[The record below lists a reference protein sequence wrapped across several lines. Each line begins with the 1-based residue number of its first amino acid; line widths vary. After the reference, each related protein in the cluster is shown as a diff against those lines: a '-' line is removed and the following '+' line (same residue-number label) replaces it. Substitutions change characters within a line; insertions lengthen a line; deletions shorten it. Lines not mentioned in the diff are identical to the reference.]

1 LKDGVGIYFDLGSAR
16 ELAGIKVTSVTGGWQ
31 GTVRVSDDGESWSDP
46 GSPVTAGA
54 DHTFDTDV
62 GSHRYWMIWITE
74 LVQTSGEGTAAN
86 NWVVAIREIE
96 PLAAD

>member
-1 LKDGVGIYFDLGSAR
+1 
-16 ELAGIKVTSVTGGWQ
+16 
-31 GTVRVSDDGESWSDP
+31 
-46 GSPVTAGA
+46 VTAGA
-54 DHTFDTDV
+54 DHTFDTAV
-62 GSHRYWMIWITE
+62 GSHRYWMIWITR